1 MTPSLCPVLKVKSK
15 SSCRRAD
22 CRGQSWN
29 LDEKLECL
37 TIYSITLVEGETCKK
52 ETSYE
57 VTETWPENWF
67 CTWKAT
73 HWVGFVTDS
82 YLTQEFLFSQD
93 WTEAVTK

>member
-1 MTPSLCPVLKVKSK
+1 MPGRRVNPLKVKWYG
-15 SSCRRAD
+15 
-22 CRGQSWN
+22 CRGRRWN
-29 LDEKLECL
+29 LYEKLECL
-37 TIYSITLVEGETCKK
+37 TIYSITLVGGKNTCKK

-73 HWVGFVTDS
+73 PWVGFVTDS